1 MFANQNSSLISEME
15 LVKSLMKLTPEERKK
30 EVRRRMYEE
39 LRAVEMERRERA
51 MERLKMEREER
62 EQLEEMVK
70 RQREKSLEER
80 EIQEARQ
87 REEEERKA
95 HELKALQKAE
105 LEKVKQERLPWKEMM
120 QVEEEPGRR
129 PRYTTCALKEEQ
141 QERQEEAELYRPQRV
156 RDRASRDRL
165 TSDLKAPKHQ
175 ERKKALINNWVGEQ
189 KSESEAVR
197 EMPVPVKCTSP
208 CFSAKMAPQSKEKT
222 DKQTPKPKE
231 PKQWLP
237 DRLKVQY
244 WVGRYQ
250 DHKEKKDE
258 KRKQK
263 AEEQYA
269 RWAAI
274 KASRAGHASRQNNS
288 YAGGF
293 SANRNSILKSI
304 F

>member
-1 MFANQNSSLISEME
+1 MFANQNSSLIAQME

-30 EVRRRMYEE
+30 EVRRRMFEE

-51 MERLKMEREER
+51 MEKLKMEREER
-62 EQLEEMVK
+62 EQLEEMVR

-80 EIQEARQ
+80 EIQEAKQ
-87 REEEERKA
+87 REEEERKG
-95 HELKALQKAE
+95 HELKALQKVE
-105 LEKVKQERLPWKEMM
+105 VDQLKQERLRWKKVM
-120 QVEEEPGRR
+120 QVEEEPG
-129 PRYTTCALKEEQ
+129 K
-141 QERQEEAELYRPQRV
+141 RQEEAELHRPQRV
-156 RDRASRDRL
+156 SDRASRGHL

-175 ERKKALINNWVGEQ
+175 EKKKTLINNWVGEP
-189 KSESEAVR
+189 KTESKAVR
-197 EMPVPVKCTSP
+197 EKPKPVNSNLLHFSVKV
-208 CFSAKMAPQSKEKT
+208 APQSEEKP

-244 WVGRYQ
+244 WMDRYQ

-263 AEEQYA
+263 AEDQYA

-274 KASRAGHASRQNNS
+274 KASRAGHASRQNDS
-288 YAGGF
+288 YTGGF
-293 SANRNSILKSI
+293 SANRNSILKSL

>member
-1 MFANQNSSLISEME
+1 MFANQNSSLIAQME
-15 LVKSLMKLTPEERKK
+15 LVKSLMKLTPEERRK
-30 EVRRRMYEE
+30 EVRRRMFEE

-51 MERLKMEREER
+51 MEKLKMEREER
-62 EQLEEMVK
+62 EQVEEMVR

-80 EIQEARQ
+80 EIQEAKQ
-87 REEEERKA
+87 REEEERKG

-105 LEKVKQERLPWKEMM
+105 VDQLKQERLRWCDKNGM
-120 QVEEEPGRR
+120 QVEEEEPG
-129 PRYTTCALKEEQ
+129 K
-141 QERQEEAELYRPQRV
+141 RQEEAELHHPQRV
-156 RDRASRDRL
+156 SDRASRGCL
-165 TSDLKAPKHQ
+165 TSDLKSPKHQ
-175 ERKKALINNWVGEQ
+175 EKKKTLINNWVGEP
-189 KSESEAVR
+189 KTESKAFR
-197 EMPVPVKCTSP
+197 EKPKPDNSNFLLFSVKES
-208 CFSAKMAPQSKEKT
+208 PQSEEKP

-244 WVGRYQ
+244 WMGRYQ

-263 AEEQYA
+263 AEDQYA

-274 KASRAGHASRQNNS
+274 KASRAGHASRQNDS
-288 YAGGF
+288 YTGGF
-293 SANRNSILKSI
+293 SANRNSILKSL